1 MIYQRRREGSGI
13 SHFSLP
19 ASISFAV
26 QDKIL
31 VEFPRRKA
39 MRKHRE
45 GICRSRSLSSQVLVL
60 AEALELRRLL
70 STTDIGTLD
79 GRAYFANQSVS
90 KSNLNNDY
98 RFTLASAAHVQ
109 VQGSRAS

>member
-1 MIYQRRREGSGI
+1 RFASLPGPPDREGKALGFRI
-13 SHFSLP
+13 SRFRAL
-19 ASISFAV
+19 ISFAV

-60 AEALELRRLL
+60 AEALESRRLL

-79 GRAYFANQSVS
+79 GRAYFADQQISLTNTD
-90 KSNLNNDY
+90 NNY
-98 RFTLASAAHVQ
+98 RFTLA
-109 VQGSRAS
+109 